1 MLTIDYLRE
10 FGADIQEGMERC
22 MNDEAFY
29 LELVDMVLDDESFEE
44 LSSAVKADDK
54 KAAFS
59 AAHALKGLTA
69 NVALTPLATVITEMT
84 DLLREEKTPIILRT
98 SSGSCRCGIRSSLNE
113 TVHKA
118 FEHPPCAL
126 RKNNG
131 IYDQTF
137 SVINFANLNF

>member
-84 DLLREEKTPIILRT
+84 DLLREEKNADYPAYLDRILQMRDT
-98 SSGSCRCGIRSSLNE
+98 LLSQRDS
-113 TVHKA
+113 T
-118 FEHPPCAL
+118 
-126 RKNNG
+126 
-131 IYDQTF
+131 
-137 SVINFANLNF
+137 